1 MYLFHSFMKYNVI
14 WHSIECMIWITR
26 RVSSG
31 AGYARLSSTLEFT
44 FDCQW
49 SSCCLMFRSL
59 NRASFSVPFYLV
71 IILSVTYMCV
81 SGIDFAY
88 ILLYAFPIGFWDCF
102 LLILVCHFI
111 NIFNSPLCAPG
122 WIGWNNFFYK
132 SKLCKNTNIYHV
144 TFKEELEDTKGVIRS
159 HKSNNKHH
167 NGQKKKDKQRFT
179 KHTHQTKYRV
189 TRPH

>member
-122 WIGWNNFFYK
+122 WIGWNNFFIKVNYAK
-132 SKLCKNTNIYHV
+132 IRIFTMLLLKKRLKIP
-144 TFKEELEDTKGVIRS
+144 KG
-159 HKSNNKHH
+159 
-167 NGQKKKDKQRFT
+167 
-179 KHTHQTKYRV
+179 
-189 TRPH
+189 